1 MSVFVGSVFVGS
13 LNPGKVQPVQEV
25 FTALAADLGLPS
37 PLSVQG
43 VNVPSG
49 VPDQPLGVEETALG
63 ATNRAAAA
71 LAQPGALWGV
81 GLEGGV
87 RLDEGGR
94 GWLFG
99 VVVVAHAS
107 GVNAGRTA
115 ELPVPPAILPGVLA
129 GRELGTLMDELLGTQ
144 DLKRGV
150 GTVGALTGGLVTRP
164 DVWRQA
170 LALTLAPFLHPQLYP
185 VSDLSP
191 RG

>member
-1 MSVFVGSVFVGS
+1 
-13 LNPGKVQPVQEV
+13 
-25 FTALAADLGLPS
+25 
-37 PLSVQG
+37 
-43 VNVPSG
+43 
-49 VPDQPLGVEETALG
+49 
-63 ATNRAAAA
+63 
-71 LAQPGALWGV
+71 
-81 GLEGGV
+81 GGV

-99 VVVVAHAS
+99 VVAVAHAS

-129 GRELGTLMDELLGTQ
+129 GQELGTLMDELLGTR

-170 LALTLAPFLHPQLYP
+170 LALTLAPFLHPHLYP

>member
-1 MSVFVGSVFVGS
+1 MSVFVGS
-13 LNPGKVQPVQEV
+13 LNPGKVQSVREV
-25 FTALAADLGLPS
+25 FTALAADLGLPAG
-37 PLSVQG
+37 PAVQG

-49 VPDQPLGVEETALG
+49 VPDQPLGVEETARG
-63 ATNRAAAA
+63 AANRAAAA

-87 RLDEGGR
+87 RLDERGR

-99 VVVVAHAS
+99 VVAVAHAS
-107 GVNAGRTA
+107 GMNAGRTA
-115 ELPVPPAILPGVLA
+115 ELPVPPAILPGVQS
-129 GRELGTLMDELLGTQ
+129 GMELGTLMDDLLGTR
-144 DLKRGV
+144 DLKRGA

-185 VSDLSP
+185 DWPHAGLSLH
-191 RG
+191 G